1 MSRRVAAI
9 DCGTN
14 SVRLLVAETAAEG
27 VREVERDLRITRL
40 GQGVDATGE
49 FHPDALARTFAACD
63 EYAATLAR
71 HGVDALRFVA
81 TSAARDAGNREA
93 FFAGVR
99 ERLGVE
105 AEVIAGD
112 EEAQLSFEG
121 ALGAAPDAEA
131 PTLVMDIGG
140 GSTELVLG
148 QPGRPVRGISLDM
161 GSVRLRERFLASD
174 PPTVDEVAEASE
186 FIDDLL
192 DASGVDFDAARSWLG
207 VGGTAT
213 SLSAIAQGLAAYDR
227 SRVHGST
234 VTRDQLADLAHV
246 LLETPVAQVLE
257 IPTMVPGRAD
267 VICAGALIC
276 HRIAA
281 RLGVDLTVSESD
293 ILDGIVAGLLA
304 PAAPAAS

>member
-14 SVRLLVAETAAEG
+14 SVRLLVAEATAEG

-227 SRVHGST
+227 SRVHGAT

>member
-1 MSRRVAAI
+1 VSRRVAAI

-14 SVRLLVAETAAEG
+14 SVRLLVAEATAEG